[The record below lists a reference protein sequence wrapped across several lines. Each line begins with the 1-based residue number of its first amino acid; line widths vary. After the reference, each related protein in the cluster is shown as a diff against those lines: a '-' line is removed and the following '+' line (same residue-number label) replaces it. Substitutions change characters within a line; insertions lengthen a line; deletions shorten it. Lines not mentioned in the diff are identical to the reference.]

1 MKIALATPKNGL
13 SILQLPS
20 KYFFLPYLENLIQVP
35 KLVTPL

>member
-13 SILQLPS
+13 FILQLPS
-20 KYFFLPYLENLIQVP
+20 KMFSPLYLENLIQVP